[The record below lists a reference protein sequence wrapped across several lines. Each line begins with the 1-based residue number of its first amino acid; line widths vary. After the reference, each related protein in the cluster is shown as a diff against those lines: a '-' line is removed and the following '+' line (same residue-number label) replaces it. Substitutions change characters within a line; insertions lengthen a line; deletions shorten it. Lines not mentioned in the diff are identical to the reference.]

1 LINPERTFVGAVL
14 PTEQSSAC
22 VGCNEQAEQKLFS
35 SKSNEAQR
43 FCSDIASVFQRSRA
57 LERNMNDHQRPWLED
72 KAMRVTCYLLVALA
86 ITVSVTLSII
96 EILR

>member
-1 LINPERTFVGAVL
+1 MRGEG
-14 PTEQSSAC
+14 
-22 VGCNEQAEQKLFS
+22 FS
-35 SKSNEAQR
+35 SY
-43 FCSDIASVFQRSRA
+43 IAVVGFQRSRD
-57 LERNMNDHQRPWLED
+57 LERSMNDQQRPWHED

>member
-1 LINPERTFVGAVL
+1 
-14 PTEQSSAC
+14 
-22 VGCNEQAEQKLFS
+22 
-35 SKSNEAQR
+35 
-43 FCSDIASVFQRSRA
+43 
-57 LERNMNDHQRPWLED
+57 MNDHPRPWRED

>member
-1 LINPERTFVGAVL
+1 MRGEG
-14 PTEQSSAC
+14 
-22 VGCNEQAEQKLFS
+22 FS
-35 SKSNEAQR
+35 
-43 FCSDIASVFQRSRA
+43 SDIAVVDFQRSD
-57 LERNMNDHQRPWLED
+57 LEHSMNDHQQPWHEE

>member
-1 LINPERTFVGAVL
+1 VSPRDFVRT
-14 PTEQSSAC
+14 SRS
-22 VGCNEQAEQKLFS
+22 
-35 SKSNEAQR
+35 
-43 FCSDIASVFQRSRA
+43 SVFQRRRD
-57 LERNMNDHQRPWLED
+57 LERDMNDHQRPWHED